1 MMTVK
6 FAEIKTSQPSVEFI
20 SSRHDEIYGELK
32 SAVSTEKRMSLV
44 RQWDQLRR
52 KITTWQAMTEL
63 KFNQDTTNQSYKA
76 AQDYA
81 DEISPKVKEQTVRFQ
96 KLLIGEP
103 FRSEVVEFF
112 GEHVIKLW
120 EVNVLTFAPEIAS
133 ELVDEAKLCS
143 QYNELLSSARIDFQG
158 EQLNLAGITPFVESL
173 DRQTRES
180 ADRARWQWFADNRQD
195 LDEIFDRQVK
205 LRNSMAKKLGFK
217 NYVELGYTLM
227 CRIDYDRKDVE
238 RFRNEVVEK
247 VVPICSEIRARQ
259 ETSFGLDAGELRH
272 WDESIFDVKGNP
284 SPQSDYAEIVAAAQA
299 MFDDLGYGLD
309 DFFKMMQASDLMDL
323 QNRKTKAG
331 GGFCT
336 SFDKYGIPYI
346 YANFNGTKGDVE
358 VFTHEMGHA
367 FQCYSSRHQPLQDL
381 IWPTYESCEIHSM
394 GLEFLTYPQMDQFF
408 GDDAE
413 RFRQIHLTQSLLFL
427 PYGVA
432 VDHFQHLIYDQPN
445 ASTEERHQMWQE
457 MERLYLPWRNYG
469 GTPHVSNGGRWQLQR
484 HIYLSP
490 FYYIDYTLALVC
502 AMQFWTRASKNR
514 TEAMQ
519 AYVDL
524 CKRGGEA
531 PFQSLAKSAGLRS
544 PFDSGCLDDVL
555 KQAQQ
560 SLSL

>member
-1 MMTVK
+1 
-6 FAEIKTSQPSVEFI
+6 
-20 SSRHDEIYGELK
+20 
-32 SAVSTEKRMSLV
+32 
-44 RQWDQLRR
+44 
-52 KITTWQAMTEL
+52 
-63 KFNQDTTNQSYKA
+63 
-76 AQDYA
+76 
-81 DEISPKVKEQTVRFQ
+81 
-96 KLLIGEP
+96 
-103 FRSEVVEFF
+103 
-112 GEHVIKLW
+112 
-120 EVNVLTFAPEIAS
+120 
-133 ELVDEAKLCS
+133 
-143 QYNELLSSARIDFQG
+143 
-158 EQLNLAGITPFVESL
+158 
-173 DRQTRES
+173 
-180 ADRARWQWFADNRQD
+180 
-195 LDEIFDRQVK
+195 
-205 LRNSMAKKLGFK
+205 
-217 NYVELGYTLM
+217 
-227 CRIDYDRKDVE
+227 
-238 RFRNEVVEK
+238 
-247 VVPICSEIRARQ
+247 
-259 ETSFGLDAGELRH
+259 
-272 WDESIFDVKGNP
+272 
-284 SPQSDYAEIVAAAQA
+284 
-299 MFDDLGYGLD
+299 
-309 DFFKMMQASDLMDL
+309 
-323 QNRKTKAG
+323 
-331 GGFCT
+331 
-336 SFDKYGIPYI
+336 
-346 YANFNGTKGDVE
+346 
-358 VFTHEMGHA
+358 
-367 FQCYSSRHQPLQDL
+367 
-381 IWPTYESCEIHSM
+381 M